1 MLYIGLDVGGTNLKA
16 GLVDE
21 TGNILAVERRP
32 LDFRGPEQ
40 FAADVAQLAAAAAHK
55 GGVAPEALEYV
66 GMGLPGAVSGG
77 DILFTTNIPMENVP
91 IEELFRRHLDLPL
104 LLGNDADCAA
114 VGEFFCGAGQG
125 TRDFAVVTLG
135 TGIGCGLLLGGKL
148 HGGPASSEAGHLVI
162 CHGGE
167 LCNCGRRGC
176 WERYASATALI
187 QQTKAAMAAHPE
199 SLLHA
204 IAAENGGVV
213 EGRTAFQAAQAGDE
227 TALAV
232 CGQYV
237 EYLADGTIS
246 LINILRP
253 EAVAIGG
260 GVAAAPEH
268 LLLEPLR
275 EIVAR
280 ESFSSHGGITTR
292 VLRAELGNDA
302 GIIGAALLGRAI

>member
-1 MLYIGLDVGGTNLKA
+1 MLYIGIDVGGTNLKA

-21 TGNILAVERRP
+21 TVNILAVERRP

>member
-1 MLYIGLDVGGTNLKA
+1 MLYIGIDVGGTNLKA

-213 EGRTAFQAAQAGDE
+213 GKTAFQAAQMGDE
-227 TALAV
+227 TALAL
-232 CGQYV
+232 CGDYV
-237 EYLADGTIS
+237 RYLATGLTD
-246 LINILRP
+246 LVNVLHP
-253 EAVAIGG
+253 EAVALGG
-260 GVAAAPEH
+260 GVAAAPES
-268 LLLEPLR
+268 LLLDPVR
-275 EIVAR
+275 EIVAWECYAR
-280 ESFSSHGGITTR
+280 HTDQVPRI
-292 VLRAELGNDA
+292 LRAELGNDA

>member
-1 MLYIGLDVGGTNLKA
+1 MLYIGIDVGGTNLKA

-21 TGNILAVERRP
+21 TGKILAVERCP
-32 LDFRGPEQ
+32 LNFQGPEQ
-40 FAADVAQLAAAAAHK
+40 FAEDVARLAASAAGK
-55 GGVAPEALEYV
+55 GGVAPESLAYV

-77 DILFTTNIPMENVP
+77 DILFTTNIPMKDVP
-91 IEELFRRHLDLPL
+91 IERLFRRHLDLPL

-114 VGEFFCGAGQG
+114 VGEFFCGAGRG

-232 CGQYV
+232 CRQYV

-280 ESFSSHGGITTR
+280 EAFSSHGGITTR

-302 GIIGAALLGRAI
+302 GIIGAAMLGRAI

>member
-1 MLYIGLDVGGTNLKA
+1 MLYIGIDVGGTNLKA

-21 TGNILAVERRP
+21 TGKILAVERCP
-32 LDFRGPEQ
+32 LNFQGPEQ
-40 FAADVAQLAAAAAHK
+40 FAEDVARLAASAAGK
-55 GGVAPEALEYV
+55 GGVAPESLAYV

-77 DILFTTNIPMENVP
+77 DILFTTNIPMKDVP
-91 IEELFRRHLDLPL
+91 IERLFRRHLDLPL

-114 VGEFFCGAGQG
+114 VGEFFCGAGRG

-232 CGQYV
+232 CRQYV

-302 GIIGAALLGRAI
+302 GIIGAARLGRAI

>member
-1 MLYIGLDVGGTNLKA
+1 MLYIGIDVGGTNLKA

-21 TGNILAVERRP
+21 TGKILAVERCP
-32 LDFRGPEQ
+32 LNFQGPEQ
-40 FAADVAQLAAAAAHK
+40 FAEDVARLAASAAGK
-55 GGVAPEALEYV
+55 GGVAPESLAYV

-77 DILFTTNIPMENVP
+77 DILFTTNIPMKDVP
-91 IEELFRRHLDLPL
+91 IERLFRRHLDLPL

-114 VGEFFCGAGQG
+114 VGEFFCGAGRG

-232 CGQYV
+232 CRQYV
-237 EYLADGTIS
+237 EYLADGTVS

-275 EIVAR
+275 KIVAR

-302 GIIGAALLGRAI
+302 GIIGAAMLGRAI